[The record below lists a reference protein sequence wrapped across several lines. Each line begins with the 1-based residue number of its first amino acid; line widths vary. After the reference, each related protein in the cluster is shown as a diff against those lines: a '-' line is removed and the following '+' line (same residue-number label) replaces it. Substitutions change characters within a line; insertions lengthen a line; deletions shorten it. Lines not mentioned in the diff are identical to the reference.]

1 MNLLSVDG
9 LTVEIGGK
17 LVCRQLSFSL
27 LPGQCWGLLGAN
39 GAGKTTLLH
48 TLAGL
53 RRPQAGE
60 IRLLGEPLAAIPRRQ
75 RAQLLGLLPQD
86 SQDPLPATVL
96 ETALIG
102 RHPYLHAWQWES
114 AGDLAAARAVL
125 AAVELLHA
133 EQRQV
138 NTLSGGERRR
148 LALAT
153 LLLQAPRLQL
163 LDEPANHLDLR
174 HQLSLLELLRRR
186 AVAAGGAL
194 LLSLHDLNLAA
205 RFCDH
210 LLLLFGDGETLA
222 APVAEALTPDNLH
235 RLYGHP
241 VRIIESGGR
250 RAFVPD

>member
-1 MNLLSVDG
+1 MSLLSVNG
-9 LTVEIGGK
+9 LTIEVGGK
-17 LVCRQLSFSL
+17 LVCRELSFAV

-60 IRLLGEPLAAIPRRQ
+60 IRLLGEPLATIPRRQ

-86 SQDPLPATVL
+86 SRDPLPATVL
-96 ETALIG
+96 ETVLIG

-114 AGDLAAARAVL
+114 ADDLAAARAVL

-133 EQRQV
+133 QQRQV
-138 NTLSGGERRR
+138 DTLSGGERRR

-153 LLLQAPRLQL
+153 LLLQSPRLQL

-174 HQLSLLELLRRR
+174 HQLSLLELIHRR
-186 AVAAGGAL
+186 AIAADGAL
-194 LLSLHDLNLAA
+194 MLSLHDLNLAA

-210 LLLLFGDGETLA
+210 LLLLFGDGA
-222 APVAEALTPDNLH
+222 AMVAPTAEALTPANLK

>member
-1 MNLLSVDG
+1 MSRLSVHD
-9 LTVEIGGK
+9 LTVAVGGRT
-17 LVCRQLSFSL
+17 VCRELELSL
-27 LPGQCWGLLGAN
+27 QPGQCWGLLGPN

-60 IRLLGEPLAAIPRRQ
+60 IRLADTPLAALSRRR

-102 RHPYLHAWQWES
+102 RHPHLHAWQWES
-114 AGDLAAARAVL
+114 AADLETVRDVL
-125 AAVELLHA
+125 AAVELAGL

-138 NTLSGGERRR
+138 DTLSGGERRR
-148 LALAT
+148 LAIAT
-153 LLLQAPRLQL
+153 LLAQAPAVYL

-174 HQLSLLELLRRR
+174 HQISLLELLRER
-186 AVAAGGAL
+186 AFAAGGAL
-194 LLSLHDLNLAA
+194 MMSLHDLNLAA

-210 LLLLFGDGETLA
+210 LLLLFGDGDSLA
-222 APVAEALTPDNLH
+222 APTREALTPANLQ
-235 RLYGHP
+235 RLYRHP
-241 VRIIESGGR
+241 VHVIEAAGR
-250 RAFVPD
+250 QAFIPG